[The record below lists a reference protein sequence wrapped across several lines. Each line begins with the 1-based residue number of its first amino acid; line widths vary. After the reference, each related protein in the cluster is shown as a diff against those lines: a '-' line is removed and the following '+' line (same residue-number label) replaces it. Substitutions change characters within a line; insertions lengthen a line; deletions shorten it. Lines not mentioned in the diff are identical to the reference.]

1 MVGCS
6 YRYRY
11 CLFAWIG
18 GIGTCVYAY
27 IVIAV
32 ACIMYI
38 FLTISLLCNNKF
50 KLAAVYIEGSMD
62 GELTLRIDG
71 DGASIRTFYG
81 KLIPRF
87 EDLEEDDESSGD
99 DESDDGEQEN
109 DGTSSSSSARKRRR
123 KTKKTKT
130 CTLKVDSRKLSACLQ
145 WQGTMLLGRS
155 VGSAVLCMV
164 KNEMLC
170 LHCMLNPGTVGFFTY
185 YVPVHYLSP
194 DQMDF

>member
-1 MVGCS
+1 
-6 YRYRY
+6 
-11 CLFAWIG
+11 
-18 GIGTCVYAY
+18 
-27 IVIAV
+27 
-32 ACIMYI
+32 
-38 FLTISLLCNNKF
+38 
-50 KLAAVYIEGSMD
+50 MD

-87 EDLEEDDESSGD
+87 EDLEEDDESSDDDDGD
-99 DESDDGEQEN
+99 DEGDNDGDEN
-109 DGTSSSSSARKRRR
+109 DGTPSSSSFSPSSARKRRR
-123 KTKKTKT
+123 KAKKAAKT

>member
-1 MVGCS
+1 
-6 YRYRY
+6 
-11 CLFAWIG
+11 
-18 GIGTCVYAY
+18 
-27 IVIAV
+27 
-32 ACIMYI
+32 
-38 FLTISLLCNNKF
+38 
-50 KLAAVYIEGSMD
+50 MD

-87 EDLEEDDESSGD
+87 EDLEEDESGD
-99 DESDDGEQEN
+99 DEGESDQEEDDQEN
-109 DGTSSSSSARKRRR
+109 DGIPSSSSARKRRR
-123 KTKKTKT
+123 RSKKTKT

>member
-1 MVGCS
+1 
-6 YRYRY
+6 
-11 CLFAWIG
+11 
-18 GIGTCVYAY
+18 
-27 IVIAV
+27 
-32 ACIMYI
+32 
-38 FLTISLLCNNKF
+38 
-50 KLAAVYIEGSMD
+50 MD

-87 EDLEEDDESSGD
+87 EDLEEDDESSDDD
-99 DESDDGEQEN
+99 DESDS
-109 DGTSSSSSARKRRR
+109 GTPSSSSARKRRR

>member
-1 MVGCS
+1 
-6 YRYRY
+6 
-11 CLFAWIG
+11 
-18 GIGTCVYAY
+18 
-27 IVIAV
+27 
-32 ACIMYI
+32 
-38 FLTISLLCNNKF
+38 
-50 KLAAVYIEGSMD
+50 MD

-87 EDLEEDDESSGD
+87 EDLEEEDDDNDESGEEEDESNDDERNG
-99 DESDDGEQEN
+99 G
-109 DGTSSSSSARKRRR
+109 GTANTPSSSASASASARKRKRRR
-123 KTKKTKT
+123 KTSKAKPRT

-145 WQGTMLLGRS
+145 WQGTLLLGRS

-170 LHCMLNPGTVGFFTY
+170 LHCMLNPGAVGFFTY

>member
-1 MVGCS
+1 M
-6 YRYRY
+6 Y
-11 CLFAWIG
+11 
-18 GIGTCVYAY
+18 TTY
-27 IVIAV
+27 IVTGHRLHLNFLINIA
-32 ACIMYI
+32 IYI
-38 FLTISLLCNNKF
+38 FISLLCNNKF

-87 EDLEEDDESSGD
+87 EDLEEDDESSD
-99 DESDDGEQEN
+99 DDDDDDDDNDDHENDN
-109 DGTSSSSSARKRRR
+109 DGTPSSSSARKRRR
-123 KTKKTKT
+123 KAKKTKT

>member
-1 MVGCS
+1 
-6 YRYRY
+6 
-11 CLFAWIG
+11 
-18 GIGTCVYAY
+18 
-27 IVIAV
+27 
-32 ACIMYI
+32 
-38 FLTISLLCNNKF
+38 
-50 KLAAVYIEGSMD
+50 MD

-87 EDLEEDDESSGD
+87 EDLEEDESGD
-99 DESDDGEQEN
+99 DEGESDQEEGDQEN
-109 DGTSSSSSARKRRR
+109 DGIPSSSSARKRRR
-123 KTKKTKT
+123 RSKKTKT

>member
-1 MVGCS
+1 
-6 YRYRY
+6 
-11 CLFAWIG
+11 
-18 GIGTCVYAY
+18 
-27 IVIAV
+27 
-32 ACIMYI
+32 
-38 FLTISLLCNNKF
+38 
-50 KLAAVYIEGSMD
+50 MD

-87 EDLEEDDESSGD
+87 EDLEEGDDESSDDDDNDGD
-99 DESDDGEQEN
+99 DDEHDN
-109 DGTSSSSSARKRRR
+109 GTPSSSSSAAAAAARKRRRR

-130 CTLKVDSRKLSACLQ
+130 CTLKIDSRKLSACLQ

-164 KNEMLC
+164 RNEMLC

>member
-1 MVGCS
+1 
-6 YRYRY
+6 
-11 CLFAWIG
+11 
-18 GIGTCVYAY
+18 
-27 IVIAV
+27 
-32 ACIMYI
+32 
-38 FLTISLLCNNKF
+38 
-50 KLAAVYIEGSMD
+50 MD

-87 EDLEEDDESSGD
+87 EDLEEDGGSEDE
-99 DESDDGEQEN
+99 DESDHDN
-109 DGTSSSSSARKRRR
+109 DNDNDDHPSGDNGNKRRR
-123 KTKKTKT
+123 KAKKAKT

-145 WQGTMLLGRS
+145 WQGTLLLGRS

>member
-1 MVGCS
+1 MYSFVENG
-6 YRYRY
+6 
-11 CLFAWIG
+11 WI
-18 GIGTCVYAY
+18 
-27 IVIAV
+27 
-32 ACIMYI
+32 
-38 FLTISLLCNNKF
+38 LTKALL
-50 KLAAVYIEGSMD
+50 LYYVSSVYIEGSMD

-87 EDLEEDDESSGD
+87 EDLEEDNDDDD
-99 DESDDGEQEN
+99 DEEQDDDDGSEDEHEHS
-109 DGTSSSSSARKRRR
+109 TKRRR
-123 KTKKTKT
+123 TTKTKKTKT
-130 CTLKVDSRKLSACLQ
+130 CTLKVDSRKLGACLQ

>member
-1 MVGCS
+1 
-6 YRYRY
+6 
-11 CLFAWIG
+11 
-18 GIGTCVYAY
+18 
-27 IVIAV
+27 
-32 ACIMYI
+32 
-38 FLTISLLCNNKF
+38 
-50 KLAAVYIEGSMD
+50 MD

-87 EDLEEDDESSGD
+87 EDLEEDEESSD
-99 DESDDGEQEN
+99 DDDDDNDDHENDN
-109 DGTSSSSSARKRRR
+109 DGTPSSSSARKRRR
-123 KTKKTKT
+123 KAKKTKT

>member
-1 MVGCS
+1 
-6 YRYRY
+6 
-11 CLFAWIG
+11 
-18 GIGTCVYAY
+18 
-27 IVIAV
+27 
-32 ACIMYI
+32 
-38 FLTISLLCNNKF
+38 
-50 KLAAVYIEGSMD
+50 MD

-87 EDLEEDDESSGD
+87 EDLEEDDESSD
-99 DESDDGEQEN
+99 DDDDDNDDHEN
-109 DGTSSSSSARKRRR
+109 DGTPSSSSARKRRR

>member
-1 MVGCS
+1 
-6 YRYRY
+6 
-11 CLFAWIG
+11 
-18 GIGTCVYAY
+18 
-27 IVIAV
+27 
-32 ACIMYI
+32 
-38 FLTISLLCNNKF
+38 
-50 KLAAVYIEGSMD
+50 MD

-99 DESDDGEQEN
+99 DDDDDDDGNEN
-109 DGTSSSSSARKRRR
+109 DGTPSSSSSPSSARKLRR
-123 KTKKTKT
+123 KAKKAAKT

>member
-1 MVGCS
+1 
-6 YRYRY
+6 
-11 CLFAWIG
+11 
-18 GIGTCVYAY
+18 
-27 IVIAV
+27 
-32 ACIMYI
+32 
-38 FLTISLLCNNKF
+38 
-50 KLAAVYIEGSMD
+50 MD

-87 EDLEEDDESSGD
+87 EDLEEDEDDDNDESGEEEDESND
-99 DESDDGEQEN
+99 DERNGG
-109 DGTSSSSSARKRRR
+109 GTANTPSSSVSASARKRKRRR
-123 KTKKTKT
+123 KTSKAKPRT

-145 WQGTMLLGRS
+145 WQGTLLLGRS

-170 LHCMLNPGTVGFFTY
+170 LHCMLNPGAVGFFTY

>member
-1 MVGCS
+1 
-6 YRYRY
+6 
-11 CLFAWIG
+11 
-18 GIGTCVYAY
+18 
-27 IVIAV
+27 
-32 ACIMYI
+32 
-38 FLTISLLCNNKF
+38 
-50 KLAAVYIEGSMD
+50 MD

-87 EDLEEDDESSGD
+87 DDLEEDDESSND
-99 DESDDGEQEN
+99 DDGDGEGENGEREN
-109 DGTSSSSSARKRRR
+109 DHGSPSSSSSARKRRR

-164 KNEMLC
+164 RNEMLC

-185 YVPVHYLSP
+185 YVPVHYLSA

>member
-1 MVGCS
+1 
-6 YRYRY
+6 
-11 CLFAWIG
+11 
-18 GIGTCVYAY
+18 
-27 IVIAV
+27 
-32 ACIMYI
+32 
-38 FLTISLLCNNKF
+38 
-50 KLAAVYIEGSMD
+50 MD

-87 EDLEEDDESSGD
+87 EDLEEDNDD
-99 DESDDGEQEN
+99 DESEN
-109 DGTSSSSSARKRRR
+109 DGDGSEDYFHDDADDDDDDREHDNKRRR
-123 KTKKTKT
+123 TTKKANKTKT
-130 CTLKVDSRKLSACLQ
+130 CTLKGDSRKLGACLQ

>member
-1 MVGCS
+1 
-6 YRYRY
+6 
-11 CLFAWIG
+11 
-18 GIGTCVYAY
+18 
-27 IVIAV
+27 
-32 ACIMYI
+32 
-38 FLTISLLCNNKF
+38 
-50 KLAAVYIEGSMD
+50 MD

-87 EDLEEDDESSGD
+87 EDLEGDNEDDD
-99 DESDDGEQEN
+99 DEEDDVDGSN
-109 DGTSSSSSARKRRR
+109 DEDEHDNKRRR
-123 KTKKTKT
+123 TTKKAKKTKT
-130 CTLKVDSRKLSACLQ
+130 CTLKVDSRKLGACLQ

>member
-1 MVGCS
+1 
-6 YRYRY
+6 
-11 CLFAWIG
+11 
-18 GIGTCVYAY
+18 
-27 IVIAV
+27 
-32 ACIMYI
+32 
-38 FLTISLLCNNKF
+38 
-50 KLAAVYIEGSMD
+50 MD

-87 EDLEEDDESSGD
+87 EDLEEGDDESSDDDDNDGD
-99 DESDDGEQEN
+99 DDEN
-109 DGTSSSSSARKRRR
+109 DNGTPSSSSSAAAAAARKRRRR

-130 CTLKVDSRKLSACLQ
+130 CTLKIDSRKLSACLQ

-164 KNEMLC
+164 RNEMLC

>member
-1 MVGCS
+1 MDGILTKALL
-6 YRYRY
+6 
-11 CLFAWIG
+11 LF
-18 GIGTCVYAY
+18 
-27 IVIAV
+27 
-32 ACIMYI
+32 
-38 FLTISLLCNNKF
+38 ISS
-50 KLAAVYIEGSMD
+50 VYIEGSMD

-87 EDLEEDDESSGD
+87 EDLEEDNDD
-99 DESDDGEQEN
+99 DESEN
-109 DGTSSSSSARKRRR
+109 DGDGSEDEDEHSKKRRR
-123 KTKKTKT
+123 TTKAKKTKT
-130 CTLKVDSRKLSACLQ
+130 CTLKVDSRKLGACLQ